1 MDPTAMMNPM
11 GFGPGM
17 VGGMGPGF
25 GVGPRGFGE
34 KVFPVVRL
42 RGLPFNAG
50 EFDIL
55 EFFQGLDPVD
65 VLIVRR
71 DGRATGEAYV
81 LFANPMQM
89 DFALQKNRGPM
100 GRRYIEV
107 FRSKKQDYYHAV
119 ANAVNEPA
127 PPTDFYGGGVDGMQ
141 GGAAAAGF
149 GVGGAPPVPH
159 GAPVAAQAA
168 AGAHGR
174 AQDAGTA
181 VQRDQGR
188 HHHLL
193 RRSRAQ
199 RHRAVDPRLHPH
211 RHLARRQAE
220 RHGLRGV
227 RVG

>member
-25 GVGPRGFGE
+25 GVGPRGGFGE

-119 ANAVNEPA
+119 AHAVNEPT
-127 PPTDFYGGGVDGMQ
+127 PHGTDFYGGDNGL
-141 GGAAAAGF
+141 ASPT
-149 GVGGAPPVPH
+149 APPPRS
-159 GAPVAAQAA
+159 
-168 AGAHGR
+168 GR
-174 AQDAGTA
+174 
-181 VQRDQGR
+181 
-188 HHHLL
+188 
-193 RRSRAQ
+193 RRSTPACSRCAGC
-199 RHRAVDPRLHPH
+199 RSARPRTISSPSTTI
-211 RHLARRQAE
+211 RR
-220 RHGLRGV
+220 
-227 RVG
+227 